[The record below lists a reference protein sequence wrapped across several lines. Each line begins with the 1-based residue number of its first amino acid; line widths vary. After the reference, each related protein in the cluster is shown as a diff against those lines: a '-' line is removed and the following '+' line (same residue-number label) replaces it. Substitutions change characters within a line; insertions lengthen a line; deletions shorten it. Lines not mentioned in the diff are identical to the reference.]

1 MTTRKDY
8 IRQTALFT
16 MGGLNDPR
24 FEPEIVLGT
33 AQPQKHKEKSVSKYI
48 VSIRRALQ
56 YFLEAS
62 RLLDKTVTIKCGPMN
77 DV

>member
-24 FEPEIVLGT
+24 FEPEIVLST
-33 AQPQKHKEKSVSKYI
+33 VQPQKHKEKSVSKYI
-48 VSIRRALQ
+48 FSIRSAFAIFFGSKPSVR
-56 YFLEAS
+56 
-62 RLLDKTVTIKCGPMN
+62 
-77 DV
+77 